1 MRHLMSRV
9 TRRTRRL
16 NHVLISLSPIFF
28 EHLTLQPDYV
38 PTLEDD
44 IESQRQ
50 VKVAE
55 LKASGKGTP
64 INPETFGV
72 WQEKKQKRKREASKK
87 VVEAELRKKKGG
99 KGLAVLSGKDL
110 YEYKKDL
117 FKDHNETGD
126 TNIDLQGL
134 DDEKV
139 EEVAA
144 TVESKLFLAGDDEDL
159 DDLDDE

>member
-1 MRHLMSRV
+1 M
-9 TRRTRRL
+9 
-16 NHVLISLSPIFF
+16 
-28 EHLTLQPDYV
+28 
-38 PTLEDD
+38 
-44 IESQRQ
+44 
-50 VKVAE
+50 AE

-64 INPETFGV
+64 INPETFAV

-117 FKDHNETGD
+117 FKDHNEFGD
-126 TNIDLQGL
+126 TDPDLRGS
-134 DDEKV
+134 DETV

-144 TVESKLFLAGDDEDL
+144 NVETKLFLAGGDEDL